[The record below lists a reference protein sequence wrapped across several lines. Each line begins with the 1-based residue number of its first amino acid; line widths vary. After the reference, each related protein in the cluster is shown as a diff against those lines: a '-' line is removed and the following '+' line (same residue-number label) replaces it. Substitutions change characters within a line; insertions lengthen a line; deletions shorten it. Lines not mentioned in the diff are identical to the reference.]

1 MHGEPCIV
9 MCDCKHLQAGHKA
22 AGSAGI
28 PVCQRRESRHT
39 SASRAWGR
47 ADQTT
52 APALISA
59 ERRTLRK
66 AGFRTLWDV
75 LQHYPRD
82 YSQVAPYPWTEPS
95 QLVGVKGTVVRQAV
109 RSRTTLAVEVT
120 LAHVQLDDGTPL
132 PQGGSASFRA
142 ESLAGY
148 RPQHVE
154 PGMLSLAKCW
164 MRSGVSSTAPAQL
177 RCGEEHSWCTHALR
191 SRKRDRRMGRS
202 ASLQVLWLRARCSG
216 G

>member
-28 PVCQRRESRHT
+28 PVCQRQTSRHT
-39 SASRAWGR
+39 SASRTRGR
-47 ADQTT
+47 
-52 APALISA
+52 PSLISA

-82 YSQVAPYPWTEPS
+82 YSQVAPYPWTEPA

-109 RSRTTLAVEVT
+109 RSRNTLAVEVT

-142 ESLAGY
+142 ELLAEY
-148 RPQHVE
+148 RPKRVE
-154 PGMLSLAKCW
+154 PGMLSLAKC
-164 MRSGVSSTAPAQL
+164 
-177 RCGEEHSWCTHALR
+177 
-191 SRKRDRRMGRS
+191 
-202 ASLQVLWLRARCSG
+202 
-216 G
+216 